1 MTDQV
6 FIFGKPVE
14 GNTFTDREKES
25 ARLAA
30 DFAGGINS
38 FIVSPRRWGKTSLVK
53 KVIRETDNKKILCI
67 FTDVFKAKTPGEF
80 CEILGN
86 AVLKQSA
93 TAIDE
98 ILENVRRFL
107 GRIQLG
113 VNLATDPT
121 NAVKIQFGLNDAQ
134 PPIDD
139 ILNLPEK
146 IAEKKNVRIVVC
158 IDEFQQITEFAD
170 SLSFQKRLRTVWQ
183 HQQNVSYCLFG
194 SKKHMMERL
203 FDNEAKPFYKF
214 GDIIYLKRIPFA
226 YWEAYI
232 SGKFKAEGKS
242 ISSDQIERICQTVD
256 YHSSYVQQLC
266 WYVYLFSDNVVT
278 NQDIDAGIEEL
289 IDQNTALFESR
300 TENLTPVQMRFLR
313 ALADGVCDGFSSA
326 AVISKYKLGS
336 SAASI
341 ATKKALL
348 EKGLI
353 YMEESKC
360 LLADPVMGLWLH
372 R

>member
-1 MTDQV
+1 MNAFKCETPQDFYELFAKRV
-6 FIFGKPVE
+6 LEGISSTADILLLNAKEFISRLLPKLSISDPAGQYEMSFGVDLKNNPIGE
-14 GNTFTDREKES
+14 DILDLPQQIAIK
-25 ARLAA
+25 
-30 DFAGGINS
+30 
-38 FIVSPRRWGKTSLVK
+38 KKK
-53 KVIRETDNKKILCI
+53 KV
-67 FTDVFKAKTPGEF
+67 
-80 CEILGN
+80 
-86 AVLKQSA
+86 
-93 TAIDE
+93 
-98 ILENVRRFL
+98 
-107 GRIQLG
+107 
-113 VNLATDPT
+113 
-121 NAVKIQFGLNDAQ
+121 
-134 PPIDD
+134 
-139 ILNLPEK
+139 
-146 IAEKKNVRIVVC
+146 VVC
-158 IDEFQQITEFAD
+158 IDEFQQVGEFAESD
-170 SLSFQKRLRTVWQ
+170 RFQKILRSHWQ
-183 HQQNVSYCLFG
+183 EQTDVAYVLYG

-336 SAASI
+336 SAASV

-360 LLADPVMGLWLH
+360 LLDDPVMGLWLH